1 MIKEKVRKTTLTDPN
16 NAFFKLRKPKF
27 KKKQLK
33 PAGISYYI

>member
-27 KKKQLK
+27 KTNN
-33 PAGISYYI
+33 